1 MSEEYTPTMVAG
13 LSITEDDKEKYGVS
27 TLRQT
32 PNRGSTYG
40 TNGLSADDLK
50 KRFDKLPLHIAD
62 RLNLLISML
71 SEGTFK
77 LGGDKSISELLTSVK
92 NGALAAALK
101 LSSGE
106 DAKSLNDLWCDIADG
121 DLAKAL
127 ILSDEGELAAAL
139 NSKAGK
145 AETEKALDEKANAKD
160 VETSLKK
167 KSAVKLNGVLQPEID
182 LKGYATKSDLR
193 DEIDKLLGGAPEAV
207 DTLYEIVQLL
217 QKEDTKLSEALLKQ
231 IREAKT
237 AADDAREQADAA
249 NKALAEKAE
258 KSALP
263 AMQSTLTSMVTAGLD
278 RKADKTTVST
288 ELGDLRKRVVNLE
301 HGLTLD
307 PFRVD
312 NDVAC
317 TKTPPEGVLPYARIL
332 EVGGRSTVHK
342 NLFDLAKLGSWFY
355 SQGEAIPNDRG
366 GVSINTSGA
375 GAGAVHYGVNYDD
388 GDLTPTPLT
397 DFCDVQ
403 VGKTYTMSYVSEHGG
418 VVLGYNP
425 ETGEGGVVAG
435 NTFVMTQ
442 AIIDGGILFEYVNAS
457 DHGFGDDF
465 SYSVDQIM
473 LVEGTV
479 AGEYIESAAVT
490 SIDVVGE
497 NKLPYPYPLLPNEVT
512 VDGLTITPRADGS
525 ILLNGT
531 LEKPGSSNYLS
542 VYLHGNP
549 TEGKSLDGS
558 IFTGQAKSTL
568 FLEPG
573 YHYVSPKTVEGAAPL
588 LKRSVAG
595 GSDNRVKISQSDSY
609 FSEGYVF
616 YLSLYRGTT
625 FDNVVLYPFIVKGE
639 VAPETWTPYACERVE
654 IPEAVRA
661 LPGYGMG
668 TETYYNRVVWNDD
681 GTVSYI
687 RAVDDDGNVIIPAVS
702 TDVTEHFSGSNVIKV
717 APGTTITAVNE
728 RRLPV
733 PFSIKYQLKQ
743 YVYE

>member
-50 KRFDKLPLHIAD
+50 KRFDKLPIHIAD

-71 SEGTFK
+71 ADGTFK
-77 LGGDKSISELLTSVK
+77 LGGDKSISELLASVG

-127 ILSDEGELAAAL
+127 KLSDEGELADAL

-145 AETEKALDEKANAKD
+145 AETEKALAEKANAKD
-160 VETSLKK
+160 VETSLKE
-167 KSAVKLNGVLQPEID
+167 KSAVKLNGILQSEID
-182 LKGYATKSDLR
+182 LKDYATKTDLR
-193 DEIDKLLGGAPEAV
+193 NEIGGLVGDAPKAL
-207 DTLYEIVQLL
+207 DTLYEIARLIGTGDAELSKTLL
-217 QKEDTKLSEALLKQ
+217 EL
-231 IREAKT
+231 IGEAK
-237 AADDAREQADAA
+237 AEAESA
-249 NKALAEKAE
+249 NRALSSKAE
-258 KSALP
+258 KSALT
-263 AMQSTLTSMVTAGLD
+263 AAESALRSMVTSGLEI
-278 RKADKTTVST
+278 KADKTTVST

-312 NDVAC
+312 NDVAY

-342 NLFDLAKLGSWFY
+342 NLFDLAKLGSWGY
-355 SQGEAIPNDRG
+355 SEGGAYPNDNG
-366 GVSINTSGA
+366 GVNITTSG
-375 GAGAVHYGVNYDD
+375 GGGGIVHYGYAWGSDEV
-388 GDLTPTPLT
+388 PTPLT

-403 VGKTYTMSYVSEHGG
+403 VGKTYTLSCVSDYGAIRLLALTWDGG
-418 VVLGYNP
+418 VVVMG
-425 ETGEGGVVAG
+425 GESK
-435 NTFVMTQ
+435 TFVMTQ
-442 AIIDGGILFEYVNAS
+442 AIIDEGIQFEYTDSGN
-457 DHGFGDDF
+457 HGFGDDF
-465 SYSVDQIM
+465 SYTVDQIM

-479 AGEYIESAAVT
+479 AGEYIANAIVT

-525 ILLNGT
+525 ILLDGT

-558 IFTGQAKSTL
+558 ILTGQAKSTL

-588 LKRSVAG
+588 LKRSVSG
-595 GSDNRVKISQSDSY
+595 GSNNRVKISQSDSY

-654 IPEAVRA
+654 IPAAVRA

-717 APGTTITAVNE
+717 GPDTTITAVNE